1 MSFREYYK
9 LSVLANKKAEK
20 IEKIVMESQYC
31 PQGGVPKVSF
41 WYLDVAAVFA

>member
-9 LSVLANKKAEK
+9 LSVLANKKAENSK
-20 IEKIVMESQYC
+20 KVMESRYC

-41 WYLDVAAVFA
+41 WHPDVAAVFA